1 MTKLILETLSP
12 VHIGNG
18 EKYSSAEFI
27 SAGSSIHRMDI
38 NEIYKILDEKEKKQF
53 ITSLENER
61 FRLDDFI
68 REKKIP
74 YDRVKV
80 YSIEKKG
87 SNPFEIKEHIKTGLK
102 GYVPGSSV
110 KGALKTAVLS
120 AFVGKN
126 EINTISNI
134 FDIRDFKRRNYDI
147 QHFMEG
153 IFSSGDKRSSYSD
166 FMRFIEISD
175 FMPINKLA
183 VFEVRSLEVGE
194 KKGWYWYER
203 NYAVVKT
210 FCESIKAGEKM
221 EGDIRFTY
229 RENMHRSLGLNGK
242 SEILNLD
249 DIKGFV
255 HAFSSNLI
263 NYELSFSNKY
273 GIDFLTEFYENLKK
287 LNTLDSPVIKIG
299 HGSGFLGTTIGI
311 DIKKDPE
318 VFEKVRKSLRGR
330 SYEFEYPKTRLIV
343 LEEKMPMG
351 WCKIL

>member
-1 MTKLILETLSP
+1 MTRLILETLSP

-38 NEIYKILDEKEKKQF
+38 NEIYTILSEKEKELF
-53 ITSLENER
+53 VTSLENER

-68 REKKIP
+68 RGKKIP
-74 YDRVKV
+74 YDQMKL
-80 YSIEKKG
+80 YSVENKG
-87 SNPFEIKEHIKTGLK
+87 NTPFEIKEHIKTGLK

-110 KGALKTAVLS
+110 KGAIKTAVLS
-120 AFVGKN
+120 AFVGEN
-126 EINTISNI
+126 EIDTIYDI
-134 FDIRDFKRRNYDI
+134 FEIREPKRRNHEI
-147 QHFMEG
+147 QHFIED
-153 IFSSGDKRSSYSD
+153 IFSSGDKKSSYSD
-166 FMRFIEISD
+166 FMRFVEISD

-194 KKGWYWYER
+194 KKGWYWYKR
-203 NYAVVKT
+203 NYTVVKT

-229 RENMHRSLGLNGK
+229 HENMHHGLGLKGK
-242 SEILNLD
+242 SEILNLE

-255 HAFSSNLI
+255 HTFSSNLI
-263 NYELSFSNKY
+263 NYELSFSKKY

-287 LNTLDSPVIKIG
+287 LNTLDSPLIKIG

-330 SYEFEYPKTRLIV
+330 SYGFEYPKTRLIAF
-343 LEEKMPMG
+343 EENVPMG